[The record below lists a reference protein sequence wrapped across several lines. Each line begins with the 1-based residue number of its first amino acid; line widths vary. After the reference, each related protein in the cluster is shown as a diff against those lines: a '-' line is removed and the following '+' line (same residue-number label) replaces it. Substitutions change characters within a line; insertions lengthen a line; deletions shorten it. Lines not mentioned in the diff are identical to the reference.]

1 MKKDIVVNESTA
13 ETRIAILEDNKLVE
27 LYVEHPENERMVG
40 DIYFGRVAK
49 VVKGMDAAFVNIGLS
64 QDAFLHFSDVGE
76 TVRAYA
82 SVIDVR
88 TSSPKR
94 KKERTSPTLREG
106 QEILVQVTKEPI
118 ANKGARITT
127 ELSLPGRFLVLV
139 PDDLLIGVS
148 RKISNMREKNRLKK
162 IVRQMRPKGF
172 GIIVRTVAE
181 GKSQEVLK
189 ADLDSLVKTWE
200 RLGRRVKKTKAPALV
215 HKEVGVASS
224 IIRDMFTTDIN
235 KLLVDSKKM
244 YNEIVSYL
252 KDVAPQLVNRVE
264 LYRKRAPIFDSY
276 NIEAD
281 IERSL
286 SRKVWLKS
294 GGYIVIDH
302 TEAMVVVDVNSGK
315 FLGKKDHEQ
324 NILKINLE
332 AALEIARQLRI
343 RDIGGLVVIDF
354 IDMTNERNRSKLYN
368 EFKRELRKGR
378 SQVNLAQVSEFG
390 LIELTRE
397 RIRPALLYAY
407 SAQCPT
413 CDGTGRVIS
422 NATVATRIE
431 RWLKRFKA
439 GSKGK
444 RLELRVH
451 PEMVDYLTAGF
462 RSRIRKLMSRY
473 FLQIFVVPDASLSFG
488 DFKMISKKTKA
499 DITSTF
505 KA

>member
-1 MKKDIVVNESTA
+1 
-13 ETRIAILEDNKLVE
+13 
-27 LYVEHPENERMVG
+27 
-40 DIYFGRVAK
+40 
-49 VVKGMDAAFVNIGLS
+49 
-64 QDAFLHFSDVGE
+64 
-76 TVRAYA
+76 
-82 SVIDVR
+82 
-88 TSSPKR
+88 
-94 KKERTSPTLREG
+94 
-106 QEILVQVTKEPI
+106 
-118 ANKGARITT
+118 
-127 ELSLPGRFLVLV
+127 
-139 PDDLLIGVS
+139 
-148 RKISNMREKNRLKK
+148 
-162 IVRQMRPKGF
+162 MRPKGF
-172 GIIVRTVAE
+172 GIIVRTVVE